1 MNNYNEYLGRLKS
14 KDNNIEN
21 YYYKELK
28 GLAEGTILN
37 HLISIS
43 KLFESEKQRSNSQRN
58 LNKDFT
64 LKNNNINQLTE
75 QDIKDFLD
83 SDWWN
88 NLSGATQKGH
98 VNKIGNYFKYS
109 ERKDL
114 LELLPTKINGKS
126 KELSKIDLISREDL
140 NQVLK
145 YSNLKYKTLFMILYE
160 GALRIDEVLNIRWKD
175 IKFNSGYTIL
185 KISESKTYG
194 RDIPVI
200 ESTFYIKEYTGINDF
215 EPDDKLF
222 DFKYNNT
229 VNNYLNVILKRLIKK
244 YPKQWK
250 GRKLYPHLLRHSRLT
265 ELARGKLNEAQIR
278 KFAGWS
284 ADSSMAKVYFHL
296 DDSDVINILTTD
308 KVVKAPKPEPIE
320 PKMCE
325 ICNTENN
332 QQNLFCWR
340 CGNVINEEDREKMGI
355 EVIIQPHKV
364 EELREENKELKQKL
378 NELKEES
385 RRNFGLLFESMDIKP
400 SCAEHRKY
408 DDKCADCIK
417 ANEDYLKISK
427 EDKKL
432 LKGL

>member
-1 MNNYNEYLGRLKS
+1 MNNYNKYLERLKS
-14 KDNNIEN
+14 KNNNIET
-21 YYYKELK
+21 YYYKKLK
-28 GLAEGTILN
+28 GKKEGTILN

-43 KLFESEKQRSNSQRN
+43 KLFESEKQRSNSKRN
-58 LNKDFT
+58 LNKDFN
-64 LKNNNINQLTE
+64 LKHNNINLLTE

-88 NLSGATQKGH
+88 NLSGATQKGY
-98 VNKIGNYFKYS
+98 VNKIGNYFKFS

-114 LELLPTKINGKS
+114 LDLLPSKIDGKS
-126 KELSKIDLISREDL
+126 KELSKIDLISRKDL
-140 NQVLK
+140 EQILK
-145 YSNLKYKTLFMILYE
+145 YSNLKYRTLFMILYE
-160 GALRIDEVLNIRWKD
+160 GALRIDEALNIRWKD

-185 KISESKTYG
+185 KLVISKTKK
-194 RDIPVI
+194 RDVPVM
-200 ESTFYIKEYTGINDF
+200 ESTPYIKEYIEINDF
-215 EPDDKLF
+215 EPEDKLF
-222 DFKYNNT
+222 DFKYNNA

-250 GRKLYPHLLRHSRLT
+250 GRKIYPHLLRHSRLT

-296 DDSDVINILTTD
+296 DDSDVINILTSD

-340 CGNVINEEDREKMGI
+340 CGNVINEEDKEKMGI
-355 EVIIQPHKV
+355 EFIIQPHEIKK
-364 EELREENKELKQKL
+364 LREELAEQKQMKESLSKQMNKMWEYIKRGEK
-378 NELKEES
+378 
-385 RRNFGLLFESMDIKP
+385 FE
-400 SCAEHRKY
+400 
-408 DDKCADCIK
+408 
-417 ANEDYLKISK
+417 
-427 EDKKL
+427 EDKKKL
-432 LKGL
+432 DEYKIP

>member
-1 MNNYNEYLGRLKS
+1 M
-14 KDNNIEN
+14 
-21 YYYKELK
+21 
-28 GLAEGTILN
+28 
-37 HLISIS
+37 
-43 KLFESEKQRSNSQRN
+43 FESEKQRSNSQRN

-296 DDSDVINILTTD
+296 DDSDVINILITD

-364 EELREENKELKQKL
+364 EELREENKDLINQLAETNKKVDRLEESNERMEEEFENEIDTRLQNFAKGFIDYLQSQEILKDVSDKEIIETLGLKEFPKKTPKKL
-378 NELKEES
+378 NIKLSK
-385 RRNFGLLFESMDIKP
+385 LDDIQ
-400 SCAEHRKY
+400 Y
-408 DDKCADCIK
+408 
-417 ANEDYLKISK
+417 
-427 EDKKL
+427 
-432 LKGL
+432 